1 MEKNEEWGVGGK
13 WAEKEGYV
21 QNERKREKKGEIKK
35 EREKDAEGRQLSGR
49 DNDKDGDGRVNL
61 LNTKA
66 YLDRRLLHLGP
77 REKVCWIFI
86 TTTSKMCHGLDFE
99 LPK

>member
-21 QNERKREKKGEIKK
+21 QNERKREKKVEIKK
-35 EREKDAEGRQLSGR
+35 EREKDAEGRQLFGN
-49 DNDKDGDGRVNL
+49 DNDKGGRVNL

>member
-1 MEKNEEWGVGGK
+1 MRSGGWEENGQKRKDMCKMRGG
-13 WAEKEGYV
+13 
-21 QNERKREKKGEIKK
+21 IKK
-35 EREKDAEGRQLSGR
+35 EREKDAEGRQLFGN
-49 DNDKDGDGRVNL
+49 DNDKGGRVNL